1 MFSILHGRNL
11 GAVAVGR
18 FRAAIVRARGAKIG
32 AKCRIGRRFDVN
44 KATALRVGTMC
55 EFEHDVFIK
64 VASDGARITLADRV
78 FVGRGVE
85 FDISVEL
92 TIGSH
97 TLIAPGCFITD
108 HSHVH
113 GRAATIDSQGCV
125 SSAVRIGRDVWIGAN
140 AIILPGV
147 TIEDGAII
155 GAGAVVNRNVE
166 AYKKV
171 AGVPARL
178 VGARE

>member
-1 MFSILHGRNL
+1 MSASMHGRNL

-18 FRAAIVRARGAKIG
+18 LRAALLRARGAKIG
-32 AKCRIGRRFDVN
+32 AKSRIGRRFDVTT
-44 KATALRVGTMC
+44 AAALRMGTMC
-55 EFEHDVFIK
+55 EFEHDVFVK
-64 VASDGARITLADRV
+64 VASDGAGITLGDRV

-108 HSHVH
+108 HSHIH
-113 GRAATIDSQGCV
+113 ARAATIDSQGCV

-155 GAGAVVNRNVE
+155 GAGAVVNRRVE
-166 AYKKV
+166 AYTKV
-171 AGVPARL
+171 AGVPARAL
-178 VGARE
+178 GARA